1 MFREILS
8 IPGLWP
14 SLLVT
19 SADNVAYIH
28 DTTDDLTSDVIS
40 SINAGLLL
48 FVLCANCFTCYSIDI
63 SENFR

>member
-28 DTTDDLTSDVIS
+28 DTTDDLTSNVIS
-40 SINAGLLL
+40 SINAGLLS
-48 FVLCANCFTCYSIDI
+48 FVLCGNCFTCYSIDI